1 MIQIVQSL
9 FILYCW
15 AVAALLISFLFLI
28 GRFYEI
34 KLRQK
39 SYYQLFLMPF
49 LLFVVAAIWY
59 AFFAHSHTGTH
70 LLDFVGVLGPD
81 LLVAIGGLVLIAL
94 GYYLH
99 RSMMGGRR

>member
-1 MIQIVQSL
+1 MIQIVHSL

-39 SYYQLFLMPF
+39 SYYQLFLIPF
-49 LLFVVAAIWY
+49 LLFLVAAIWY
-59 AFFAHSHTGTH
+59 ALFARDSAGAR
-70 LLDFVGVLGPD
+70 LYDFVGVFGPD
-81 LLVAIGGLVLIAL
+81 LLYAIGGLVLIAL

>member
-1 MIQIVQSL
+1 MIQIVHSL

-39 SYYQLFLMPF
+39 SYYQLLLIPF
-49 LLFVVAAIWY
+49 LLFLVAAIWY
-59 AFFAHSHTGTH
+59 ALFARDSTGTR
-70 LLDFVGVLGPD
+70 LYDFVGVFGPD
-81 LLVAIGGLVLIAL
+81 VLYAIGGLVLIAL